1 MINTD
6 LLNIKLNKNYK
17 IAYTILFE
25 ILENR
30 CPGIDMLETLYGSQK
45 APMISDMLNTY
56 FSDRK
61 AGKLK
66 PRQNNYNGPRDIILA
81 RKKLEQ
87 NVNYQRVHEA
97 LLLNKYPD
105 INELRVF
112 YGDYTHYVM
121 EIFSMYIE
129 FNLKRKCEISAVTH
143 LNRVGSMTY
152 QMKMN
157 DDGNYKYSAIAVMHD
172 TIEDLLHLE
181 NSPETGTI
189 DGEKYDSIVN
199 TYIPSELQT
208 PVKILTNHY
217 NSILNYIIENLE
229 NEDKAFTLRNVL
241 SELEKIIR
249 SGLPE
254 FSIYAEKMYDLFS
267 GITLEEI
274 RFDNLKWE
282 CYKSLYLNGIAEDV
296 RKNDDYRLF
305 EIKGIDLSD
314 NAHGKGSLSI
324 DARIRNINKNM
335 LWVLIGESFNSTWKP
350 FKDHLTE
357 IREDALQSAQY
368 IILNDLLQPHS
379 SLDFMMS
386 ALLKIEK
393 LKDVFYE

>member
-6 LLNIKLNKNYK
+6 LIHLKLNKNYK
-17 IAYTILFE
+17 IAYTILYE

-30 CPGIDMLETLYGSQK
+30 CPDFYLLEALYGNQK
-45 APMISDMLNTY
+45 AVTISDMLKSY
-56 FSDRK
+56 FAGRK
-61 AGKLK
+61 TVNLR
-66 PRQNNYNGPRDIILA
+66 PRLNNFDGPRDIILA
-81 RKKLEQ
+81 RRKLEQ
-87 NVNYQRVHEA
+87 DSNYQRVHEA

-105 INELRVF
+105 IEGLRVF

-129 FNLKRKCEISAVTH
+129 LNLKRKCEISAATH
-143 LNRVGSMTY
+143 LNRVGSMAY

-157 DDGNYKYSAIAVMHD
+157 DYGDYKYSAIAVMHD
-172 TIEDLLHLE
+172 TIEDLLHLT
-181 NSPETGTI
+181 NSSETGTI
-189 DGEKYDSIVN
+189 DGELYDNFVN
-199 TYIPSELQT
+199 LYIPSELQE
-208 PVKILTNHY
+208 PVKILTNHF
-217 NSILNYIIENLE
+217 NSILNYILENLE
-229 NEDKAFTLRNVL
+229 NEDKAFILRNVL
-241 SELEKIIR
+241 TELEKIIN

-254 FSIYAEKMYDLFS
+254 FSGYAGKMYDLFS
-267 GITLEEI
+267 KITIEEVG
-274 RFDNLKWE
+274 FDNLKWE
-282 CYKSLYLNGIAEDV
+282 CYKSLYLNGIADDV
-296 RKNDDYRLF
+296 IKNNDYRLF

-335 LWVLIGESFNSTWKP
+335 LWVSIGGKLGSTWKP
-350 FKDHLTE
+350 FNDHLAE
-357 IREDALQSAQY
+357 IKEDALQSAQY